1 MSNVEKSFAWNIDAE
16 TFVSAVLTKV
26 PQPKTRKKRK
36 SKMRRGAG
44 ALAEVVTM
52 DSVPSHISIGPF
64 QSCNNTM
71 ESREADNTPGG
82 AVDIE
87 GCQFSLS
94 HAEEVADTH
103 AVDEVVGSSSHYQG
117 EATAHEQHI
126 DSYFQRLHESMSEQG
141 FAEEFIAHLSFIRT
155 GAASCSQEIHN
166 SNQGDC
172 PIPTEVVS
180 MCDVRSDVVPSPAGA
195 DTESSESSGELP
207 LEEGA
212 DTESSGS
219 SGELR
224 DVSRTNTLDFIHDLV
239 LEYAQ
244 TTPEAMGWIRV
255 EKVIGGARSMGIPLH
270 ESMDAMQ
277 TWCALNVMCMSPE
290 YDQIRFLVTP
300 LLS

>member
-1 MSNVEKSFAWNIDAE
+1 
-16 TFVSAVLTKV
+16 
-26 PQPKTRKKRK
+26 
-36 SKMRRGAG
+36 
-44 ALAEVVTM
+44 
-52 DSVPSHISIGPF
+52 
-64 QSCNNTM
+64 
-71 ESREADNTPGG
+71 
-82 AVDIE
+82 
-87 GCQFSLS
+87 
-94 HAEEVADTH
+94 
-103 AVDEVVGSSSHYQG
+103 
-117 EATAHEQHI
+117 
-126 DSYFQRLHESMSEQG
+126 MSEQG

-277 TWCALNVMCMSPE
+277 TWCALNVMCISPE

-300 LLS
+300 M